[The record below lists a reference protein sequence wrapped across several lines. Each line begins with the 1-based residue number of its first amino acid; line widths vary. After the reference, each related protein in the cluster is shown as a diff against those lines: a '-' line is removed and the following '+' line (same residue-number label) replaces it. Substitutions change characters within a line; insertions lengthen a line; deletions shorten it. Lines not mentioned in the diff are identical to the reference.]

1 MRLTHKICL
10 FQFQNVRHPSRGK
23 QPGEATLVTLVPRKL
38 SVSTSVFGMARPRRC
53 VAPQRVDLRLLIAGE
68 IFSKLIS
75 LIFAPSKM

>member
-1 MRLTHKICL
+1 LNDAPYAQDL
-10 FQFQNVRHPSRGK
+10 FIPIPERAPS